1 MLLPLISFSLLLP
14 FCQTTFELAEAAHLS
29 TEKTMLDG
37 TSGNQVA
44 AAHPA
49 MSGRAGWAS
58 WFDGCS
64 ARSWKSCPGRQ
75 ESGIGH
81 ICCKKL
87 IQVPAQFPLL
97 LMFKWCC
104 FQIIFLMESWRSG
117 GTPAALFELRLAP
130 AECWTLAW
138 LRDMGKRKHICNI
151 WNISLHLVVVIRTC
165 LHQLPCYVHS
175 SALECLLVA

>member
-14 FCQTTFELAEAAHLS
+14 FCQTTFELAEAAHPS

-44 AAHPA
+44 AAHPS

-97 LMFKWCC
+97 LMFKWCG
-104 FQIIFLMESWRSG
+104 FQIIPWWNLG
-117 GTPAALFELRLAP
+117 DQGAHLRLCSNGGLPQLNAGLLHG
-130 AECWTLAW
+130 CVTWGS
-138 LRDMGKRKHICNI
+138 RS
-151 WNISLHLVVVIRTC
+151 ISATYGTSHCT
-165 LHQLPCYVHS
+165 
-175 SALECLLVA
+175 